1 MRHAF
6 ERGDFG
12 DARAGP
18 ILDAG
23 CGAGDNANWLAARG
37 HEVVGFDISE
47 GALAEARR
55 RSRDVFGA
63 AIEDA
68 GGSAEFVRAS
78 GLDLASSA
86 VARAAARQPGGFAVV
101 LDSALLHCLDD
112 ASQRTYVGELAKVA
126 RRAELDQTLT
136 CSSSA
141 TSKSIRLIFGRIDR
155 SRRDLEAQRKRFD
168 YAHRL
173 EDLSSAQVTRCGGRL
188 YLGCFSDANPDPWSN
203 PRRIS
208 EAQIRALFDAPAWRV
223 LDVAPVWY
231 ERPRAHAG
239 ASGMGAFTMA
249 HWAVVERKGAL

>member
-1 MRHAF
+1 MTSRFAGDFGFFPRRQPPVRHAF

-78 GLDLASSA
+78 GLDLAGSA

-126 RRAELDQTLT
+126 RGEAAVKEELVGKFLCGNRPLVWGVPTKLQNSL
-136 CSSSA
+136 SRSN
-141 TSKSIRLIFGRIDR
+141 RRRFG
-155 SRRDLEAQRKRFD
+155 
-168 YAHRL
+168 
-173 EDLSSAQVTRCGGRL
+173 
-188 YLGCFSDANPDPWSN
+188 
-203 PRRIS
+203 
-208 EAQIRALFDAPAWRV
+208 
-223 LDVAPVWY
+223 
-231 ERPRAHAG
+231 
-239 ASGMGAFTMA
+239 
-249 HWAVVERKGAL
+249 